1 VCDLVDYPR
10 QVGFIEELEMS
21 ILKYKSYEGSAELDM
36 ARGVCRGKILFISG
50 LVTYKARPQ
59 NKKAA
64 QGGLV

>member
-1 VCDLVDYPR
+1 
-10 QVGFIEELEMS
+10 MS